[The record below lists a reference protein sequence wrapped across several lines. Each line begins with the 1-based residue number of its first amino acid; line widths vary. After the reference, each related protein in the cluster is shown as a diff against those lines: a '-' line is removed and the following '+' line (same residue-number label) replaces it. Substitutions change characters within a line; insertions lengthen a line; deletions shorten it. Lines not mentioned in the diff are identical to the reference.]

1 MGMKDIID
9 TLAGIEPGSSLD
21 AIRARRL
28 QARDNAQKSY
38 LSLFEPID
46 AGDVS
51 LVERAAVALFVI
63 GLHRQPT
70 MAGFYRAKLAAT
82 ADGARLVEAVDVE
95 IARGETSGPYGA
107 FPAGPL
113 SVENKAGLIY
123 RVSAER
129 KPALGDRLVAA
140 FEHAHLLVF
149 RPRDAAAADMKALLA
164 AGWSNTGIVTFSQL
178 VAFLSFQVRV
188 VAGLRVLGASLGRTA
203 NAAAGA

>member
-1 MGMKDIID
+1 MGTKDIID

-63 GLHRQPT
+63 GLHREPT

-113 SVENKAGLIY
+113 SVENEAGLVY

-129 KPALGDRLVAA
+129 KPELGARLAAAL
-140 FEHAHLLVF
+140 EHAHLLVF

-188 VAGLRVLGASLGRTA
+188 VTGLRVLGASLGRTA